1 MKPYEWK
8 ETAFGVKELV
18 GESNRFRVTLSN
30 LSHNAVDVFVYDLAV
45 SRFSPVHTQSFSS
58 LPMAE
63 QHAIE
68 QYHNIVVRDTI
79 TTAIPEDSSHREDNG
94 FRDGVEA
101 MALALADKVSHEDMM
116 KAVETALDTYGN
128 SL

>member
-1 MKPYEWK
+1 MKQYEWK
-8 ETAFGVKELV
+8 ETSFGVKQLI
-18 GESNRFRVTLSN
+18 GETNRFLVTVNN

-45 SRFSPVHTQSFSS
+45 SRFSPIHAESFSS
-58 LPMAE
+58 LPIAE

-68 QYHNIVVRDTI
+68 QYHNLVVRDKI
-79 TTAIPEDSSHREDNG
+79 QVAIPEDSTHKEDNG

-101 MALALADKVSHEDMM
+101 MVLALVDKVSHEDMM
-116 KAVETALDTYGN
+116 KAVDTALDAYSN

>member
-30 LSHNAVDVFVYDLAV
+30 ISHNAVDVFVYDLAV
-45 SRFSPVHTQSFSS
+45 SRFSPIHAESFSS
-58 LPMAE
+58 LPIAE

-68 QYHNIVVRDTI
+68 QYHNLVIRDKI
-79 TTAIPEDSSHREDNG
+79 QVAIPEDSTHKEDNG

-101 MALALADKVSHEDMM
+101 MALALADKVSHEDML
-116 KAVETALDTYGN
+116 KAVETALDAYGN